1 MTPLAESLLA
11 AYDRGLPHA
20 PPTLAHPGFDL
31 RAAYALAAEI
41 IDARQARGER
51 RVGRKIG
58 FTNRGIWPI
67 YGVHG
72 PIWGAVWDSTFV
84 QLDTA
89 ESRVSLAGLVEPRLE
104 PEIVLGLRAA
114 PRSSSLADLADAV
127 GWIAHGF
134 EVVQSLAP
142 GWKFAA
148 ADTVAAFGLHAR
160 LLVGPRVPVET
171 LLPAGSP
178 RQALADRLSALS
190 LTLSLDGRP
199 VAHGRGADALDGPLQ
214 ALGFL
219 VDTLAGQ
226 PDLPPLAA
234 GEVVTTGTL
243 TDAQPMAP
251 GQAWTTTLDGNAP
264 LAGLSLRVEA

>member
-11 AYDRGLPHA
+11 AYDRGVPHA
-20 PPTLAHPGFDL
+20 PPTLERPDFDL
-31 RAAYALAAEI
+31 RGAYALAAELI
-41 IDARQARGER
+41 AARQARGER

-58 FTNRGIWPI
+58 FTNRAIWPI
-67 YGVHG
+67 YNVHG

-84 QLDTA
+84 QLD
-89 ESRVSLAGLVEPRLE
+89 SPRSHVSLAGLVQPRLE
-104 PEIVLGLRAA
+104 PEIVLGLRSA

-127 GWIAHGF
+127 GWVAHGF
-134 EVVQSLAP
+134 EIVQSLAP
-142 GWKFAA
+142 GWKFTA

-160 LLVGPRVPVET
+160 LLVGPRVPVEA
-171 LLPAGSP
+171 LLPAGAP
-178 RQALADRLSALS
+178 RAALADRLSALS

-199 VAHGRGADALDGPLQ
+199 VAQGRGADALDGPLQ

-226 PDLPPLAA
+226 PDLPPLSP

-243 TDAQPMAP
+243 TDAQPMTP
-251 GQAWTTTLDGNAP
+251 GQGWATTLEGAP